1 MKQKFGLNYSTF
13 VVKIEPMLLKIFCTD
28 HQTLLSPV
36 IQFGPVGLNLL
47 KPVLLSFPHCAELN
61 QSNWLIRVLA
71 LGPNLN
77 RSPNNLNT
85 SNINGYKSNYSALHT
100 NFDNFIWQEV
110 GIIGYESNV
119 TKFICH
125 LDSNMAHLMTD
136 VARRYC
142 LVGETQKLLGGNRLI
157 SNHKNLNHTEFQNF
171 PNGINTN
178 GLQNIN
184 ITNFTNNN
192 NTMTDSTQDS
202 GLLSDIQPAT
212 KILKLAAFSGPLTPT
227 IDYNIRV
234 YVLTDTKDA
243 LEHVLYVEKRL
254 EGRLLDDPKLPV
266 VTTQR
271 LCKLLDTK
279 EGEWQKLA
287 KHMGMERYIFYLK
300 SQPSPTTVLL
310 NMWEACNRNEP
321 SVNEL
326 RTIFTAMD
334 RADCANLL
342 D

>member
-1 MKQKFGLNYSTF
+1 M
-13 VVKIEPMLLKIFCTD
+13 
-28 HQTLLSPV
+28 
-36 IQFGPVGLNLL
+36 
-47 KPVLLSFPHCAELN
+47 
-61 QSNWLIRVLA
+61 
-71 LGPNLN
+71 
-77 RSPNNLNT
+77 
-85 SNINGYKSNYSALHT
+85 
-100 NFDNFIWQEV
+100 

-142 LVGETQKLLGGNRLI
+142 LVGETQKLLCGNRLI

-192 NTMTDSTQDS
+192 NTVTDSTQDS

-254 EGRLLDDPKLPV
+254 EGRLLDDPKSLLFKDNGGGLCFYIEDISSGWRS
-266 VTTQR
+266 R
-271 LCKLLDTK
+271 LQT
-279 EGEWQKLA
+279 
-287 KHMGMERYIFYLK
+287 K
-300 SQPSPTTVLL
+300 SQVCTHNHIPDDCFENLISL
-310 NMWEACNRNEP
+310 NE
-321 SVNEL
+321 
-326 RTIFTAMD
+326 TK
-334 RADCANLL
+334 
-342 D
+342 

>member
-1 MKQKFGLNYSTF
+1 
-13 VVKIEPMLLKIFCTD
+13 
-28 HQTLLSPV
+28 
-36 IQFGPVGLNLL
+36 
-47 KPVLLSFPHCAELN
+47 
-61 QSNWLIRVLA
+61 
-71 LGPNLN
+71 
-77 RSPNNLNT
+77 
-85 SNINGYKSNYSALHT
+85 
-100 NFDNFIWQEV
+100 
-110 GIIGYESNV
+110 
-119 TKFICH
+119 
-125 LDSNMAHLMTD
+125 MAHLMTD

-243 LEHVLYVEKRL
+243 LEHEIPFRHIWNGTQMSTLHCAFSL
-254 EGRLLDDPKLPV
+254 EHLDSRQLNVSCKIKVYQENSQLQEQILKISNQRFELKTEHSRTRFFSSEDRSSDIRCFPSSYRLPV

-326 RTIFTAMD
+326 KTIFTAMD